1 MPIYSKTEKNS
12 PVSCFCFH
20 FRSNYDTF
28 AKAATG
34 GGWICVMR
42 ISDKLLE
49 RISVDLNLNSA
60 YIKGFDTPV
69 KNCWHFSSDGNAI
82 DFMYKDD
89 EDFRNGMNR
98 IFSILSSFD
107 IVILAFTLMDT
118 HIHFILY
125 GDYQEC
131 NGFIHEYI
139 RRTSIYLSRKYHQ
152 RHSLSRIPISHQ
164 VIDTDY
170 YLKIAIC
177 YVLKNAPVAGINY
190 LYFDYPWS
198 SGSLYFRSGTSSWTF
213 PKWKESADTA
223 IGMSVLGKRAEF
235 GTHAIIDDDVR
246 IMDRMVFP
254 GEYVASQIVERLF
267 RTHKSFSYFM
277 GLSKESDIESR
288 GGIIAN
294 LSLPMQEMRQHRD
307 EICQELF
314 GHSETRR
321 LNSSERLKLAKVLRH
336 RYNSSVKQVTRL
348 CGLVYDEV
356 KGLL

>member
-1 MPIYSKTEKNS
+1 
-12 PVSCFCFH
+12 
-20 FRSNYDTF
+20 
-28 AKAATG
+28 
-34 GGWICVMR
+34 MR

-49 RISVDLNLNSA
+49 KISADLNLNSV
-60 YIKGFDTPV
+60 YIKGSDIPV
-69 KNCWHFSSDGNAI
+69 RNCWHFSSDGNAI
-82 DFMYKDD
+82 DFLYKND

-198 SGSLYFRSGTSSWTF
+198 SGSLYFRSGTSSWTS

-223 IGMSVLGKRAEF
+223 TGMSVLGKRAEF

-246 IMDRMVFP
+246 ILDRMVFP

-356 KGLL
+356 KDLL